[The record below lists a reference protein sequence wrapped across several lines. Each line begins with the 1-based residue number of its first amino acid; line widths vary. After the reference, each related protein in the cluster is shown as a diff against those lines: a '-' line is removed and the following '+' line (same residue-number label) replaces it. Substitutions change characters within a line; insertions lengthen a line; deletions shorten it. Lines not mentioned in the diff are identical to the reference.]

1 MTDNTCTDSKQVERF
16 QDKAH
21 TELRNYIQ
29 ELHPQNPDRLC
40 KLLLRLP
47 ALRSVNPSI
56 MEELFFSGLTGSV
69 QIDSIIPHILRM
81 ETAEYNS
88 QMVGQC
94 APEVTVSSADTEV
107 SATTNSASLPEAR
120 AS

>member
-1 MTDNTCTDSKQVERF
+1 
-16 QDKAH
+16 
-21 TELRNYIQ
+21 
-29 ELHPQNPDRLC
+29 
-40 KLLLRLP
+40 
-47 ALRSVNPSI
+47 

-94 APEVTVSSADTEV
+94 APEMAEPSAETEI
-107 SATTNSASLPEAR
+107 SATSNSST
-120 AS
+120 